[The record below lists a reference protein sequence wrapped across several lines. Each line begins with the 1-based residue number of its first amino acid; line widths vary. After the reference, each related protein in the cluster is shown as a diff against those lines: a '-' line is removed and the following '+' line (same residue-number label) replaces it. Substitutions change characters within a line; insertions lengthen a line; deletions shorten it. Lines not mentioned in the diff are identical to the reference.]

1 MFNVG
6 DYVTRKKYNNDI
18 VFKIKEII
26 NNKVI
31 LHGVDVRI
39 CADCTKDDLQKVIYK
54 KKQNRISNI
63 KEIVK
68 NDFFYI
74 PGIILHID
82 SDEEYIK
89 LCKEFYEKQQV
100 NYISYQIEEKELKDK
115 VNNLIKK
122 HNPNIVVITGHDAYQ
137 KKGTYRNSKYYIET
151 VKQIRNMFNNEI
163 IIISGACQS
172 DFIGLI
178 KAGSTFASS
187 PKKINIHA
195 LDPAIIAS
203 YIALTNNY
211 EEINIKEILSKTT
224 YGEDGIGGSI
234 TKGTMKVCYPRIKKE
249 KNEHQ

>member
-6 DYVTRKKYNNDI
+6 DYVTRKKYNHDI

-39 CADCTKDDLQKVIYK
+39 CADCNKDDLEKVIYK
-54 KKQNRISNI
+54 KKLNRISNI

-74 PGIILHID
+74 PGLILHID

-89 LCKEFYEKQQV
+89 MCKEFYEKQQV
-100 NYISYQIEEKELKDK
+100 NYVHYQVEEKELKNK
-115 VNNLIKK
+115 VIHLIEK
-122 HNPNIVVITGHDAYQ
+122 HNPNIIVITGHDAYQ
-137 KKGTYRNSKYYIET
+137 KNGTYRNSKYYIET
-151 VKQIRNMFNNEI
+151 VKEIRKIFNNEI

-178 KAGSTFASS
+178 KSGSTFASS

-195 LDPAIIAS
+195 LDPAIVAS
-203 YIALTNNY
+203 YLALTNNY
-211 EEINIKEILSKTT
+211 DEVDIKDILSKTT
-224 YGEDGIGGSI
+224 YGEDGIGGTI
-234 TKGTMKVCYPRIKKE
+234 TKGAMKVCYPRINKGE
-249 KNEHQ
+249 I